1 MMLYYKWTISR
12 AADTYGQ
19 NRLTVRDCDGR
30 KAAVVGGNYDMMA
43 AALAEYLDK
52 YATPKMRRSAAQF
65 KAYSK
70 GYFREENLDK
80 WLRLR
85 TRKIDSNNGLIIIN
99 RDF

>member
-1 MMLYYKWTISR
+1 MIFYYKWTSSR

-19 NRLTVRDCDGR
+19 NRLTVSDSDGR
-30 KAAVVGGNYDMMA
+30 KAAVVGGGYDMIA

-70 GYFREENLDK
+70 GYFRAENLDK
-80 WLRLR
+80 WLGIR
-85 TRKIDSNNGLIIIN
+85 TRKIDSNNGVIIFN

>member
-1 MMLYYKWTISR
+1 MILYYKWTISR

-19 NRLTVRDCDGR
+19 NRLTVSDYDGR

-43 AALAEYLDK
+43 AALAEYFDK

-70 GYFREENLDK
+70 GYFRYEHLDK
-80 WLRLR
+80 WLRIR
-85 TRKIDSNNGLIIIN
+85 TRRIDSNNGLIIIN
-99 RDF
+99 REF

>member
-1 MMLYYKWTISR
+1 MILYYGWTVSR

-19 NRLTVRDCDGR
+19 NRLTVRDYDGR
-30 KAAVVGGNYDMMA
+30 KAAVVGGGYDMIA

-65 KAYSK
+65 KAFSK
-70 GYFREENLDK
+70 GYFREENLDR
-80 WLRLR
+80 WLGIR
-85 TRKIDSNNGLIIIN
+85 TRRIDSNNGVIIIN

>member
-1 MMLYYKWTISR
+1 MILYYKWTISR

-19 NRLTVRDCDGR
+19 NRLTVRDYDGR

>member
-1 MMLYYKWTISR
+1 MILNYKWTISR

-19 NRLTVRDCDGR
+19 NRLTVRDYDGR
-30 KAAVVGGNYDMMA
+30 KAAVVGGGYDMIA

-70 GYFREENLDK
+70 GYFRAENLDK
-80 WLRLR
+80 WLRLSLR
-85 TRKIDSNNGLIIIN
+85 RIDSNNGLIVFN